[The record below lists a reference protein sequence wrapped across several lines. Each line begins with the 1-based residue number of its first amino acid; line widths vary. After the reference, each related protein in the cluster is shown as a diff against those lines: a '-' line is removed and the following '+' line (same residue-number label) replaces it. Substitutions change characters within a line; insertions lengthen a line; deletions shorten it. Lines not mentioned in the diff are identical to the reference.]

1 MPWQEERKWDKENNR
16 ALWVLAVCWKSW
28 STTGEEQGVLISVQ
42 STGSAKSIWQV
53 WKEKRFSFLPMAK
66 DDNNKKKVRKNKRG
80 IEKMPDGDLESQ
92 CAYEDIRGSV
102 WGSFKASLQYLA

>member
-1 MPWQEERKWDKENNR
+1 M
-16 ALWVLAVCWKSW
+16 A
-28 STTGEEQGVLISVQ
+28 TT
-42 STGSAKSIWQV
+42 
-53 WKEKRFSFLPMAK
+53 
-66 DDNNKKKVRKNKRG
+66 KKKVRKNKRG